1 MGDTLP
7 TERKDQRDEADVFVQ
22 VRSTG
27 RLAICV
33 ARIHAN
39 CSVCFTGLVR
49 GFCFLLVLWVN
60 QRDLKDPNLRIQ

>member
-1 MGDTLP
+1 MGDTFP

-49 GFCFLLVLWVN
+49 GFCFLLVL
-60 QRDLKDPNLRIQ
+60 